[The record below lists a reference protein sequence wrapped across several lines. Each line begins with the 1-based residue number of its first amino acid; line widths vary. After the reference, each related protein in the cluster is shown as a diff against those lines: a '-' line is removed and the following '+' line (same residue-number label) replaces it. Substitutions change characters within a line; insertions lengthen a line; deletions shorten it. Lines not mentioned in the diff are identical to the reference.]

1 MSNART
7 VVPAAGPTATS
18 AAAASPAQRPV
29 ALLIEDDECVAD
41 VVALLMDRHG
51 YLVVRAVDGAQGA
64 QAFANYEREI
74 AVVILDCGLPDV
86 DGASLCRVLRRIA
99 PKLPIVLMSGW
110 ETVAARA
117 LVGEGPT
124 VFLQKPFF
132 PVDVMRAVN
141 AFRGVKS

>member
-7 VVPAAGPTATS
+7 VVPAAGAVAPNTA
-18 AAAASPAQRPV
+18 AEPPPQRPV

-41 VVALLMDRHG
+41 VVATLLGRHG
-51 YLVVRAVDGAQGA
+51 YQVVRAADGAQGA
-64 QAFANYEREI
+64 QQFATYEREI

-99 PKLPIVLMSGW
+99 PKLPIVLTSGW

-117 LVGEGPT
+117 LIGEGPT

-141 AFRGVKS
+141 AFRAVKT

>member
-7 VVPAAGPTATS
+7 VVPAVGPNVTS
-18 AAAASPAQRPV
+18 ASAESPLHQPV

-41 VVALLMDRHG
+41 VVALLLGRNG

-64 QAFANYEREI
+64 QQFANHEREI

-99 PKLPIVLMSGW
+99 PQLPIVLMSGW

-141 AFRGVKS
+141 AFRAVKG